1 MNNNVLE
8 KIEIC
13 KNKKLLY
20 LDLSKMGLNE
30 IPKELKDLPW
40 LERLSISNNNIED
53 ISILQY
59 LPNLHKL
66 AFSNNRIE
74 DLSPL
79 LTNKRLKFLFMK
91 NNLVKDIS
99 PLCKLKTLKKIEAN
113 NNKISNIGSIEE
125 LKENLVFLDFENNN
139 LKNAKNIQ
147 SLSNLRWLNLKG
159 NGISKDEIKSIKEA
173 LKHLRFF
180 IY

>member
-1 MNNNVLE
+1 MKKSVLE

-13 KNKKLLY
+13 KDNKLLY

-40 LERLSISNNNIED
+40 LKRLSISNNNIKD
-53 ISILQY
+53 ITILKY
-59 LPNLHKL
+59 LPKLHKL
-66 AFSNNRIE
+66 AFSNNKIE

-91 NNLVKDIS
+91 NNLVKDIT
-99 PLCKLKTLKKIEAN
+99 PLCRLKTLKKIETN
-113 NNKISNIGSIEE
+113 NNKISNISSIEE
-125 LKENLVFLDFENNN
+125 LKDNLVFLDLENNN

-159 NGISKDEIKSIKEA
+159 NGISKNEIKSIKESSIY
-173 LKHLRFF
+173 LRLF